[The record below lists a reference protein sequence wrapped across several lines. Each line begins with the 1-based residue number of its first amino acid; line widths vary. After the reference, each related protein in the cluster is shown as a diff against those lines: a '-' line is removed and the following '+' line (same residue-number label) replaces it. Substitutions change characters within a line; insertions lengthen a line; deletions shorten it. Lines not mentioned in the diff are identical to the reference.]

1 MFRLMNAVGLIY
13 TIAAGFWQLSVD
25 AFSLSQRAQSNW
37 GLCDASASRRRL
49 IIQYA
54 GGFEWEDPDVF
65 GEPDVENP
73 FKKYGDEAQVQ
84 VDAARL
90 LSPRLQGSNLYF
102 VGIMGSGKS
111 AVGDIVARRLGNY
124 NFLDTDVII
133 ESAAGMSIPK
143 IFAEAGEDVFRDI
156 ESQVLNQVHAY
167 VRCVISTGGGIV
179 CRPMNWSKLHTGIV
193 VWLDVEPEVIMSRIE
208 GTDRPLL
215 QTENP
220 LETLTNLL
228 DQRTSRYQ
236 QADVHVKVTPDM
248 SEHDVADSIIKE
260 LHDFIDNNPPAW
272 KMAKEKAKADGLDW
286 VE

>member
-73 FKKYGDEAQVQ
+73 FKKYGDETQVQ

-111 AVGDIVARRLGNY
+111 AVGDIVARREFS
-124 NFLDTDVII
+124 FLWTKTY
-133 ESAAGMSIPK
+133 SASL
-143 IFAEAGEDVFRDI
+143 F
-156 ESQVLNQVHAY
+156 H
-167 VRCVISTGGGIV
+167 
-179 CRPMNWSKLHTGIV
+179 
-193 VWLDVEPEVIMSRIE
+193 
-208 GTDRPLL
+208 
-215 QTENP
+215 
-220 LETLTNLL
+220 
-228 DQRTSRYQ
+228 
-236 QADVHVKVTPDM
+236 
-248 SEHDVADSIIKE
+248 
-260 LHDFIDNNPPAW
+260 
-272 KMAKEKAKADGLDW
+272 
-286 VE
+286 